1 MRIKFIFCPS
11 CGRGHR
17 FQVVECDRCGHGK
30 PENLG
35 PKSPEVEAAS
45 VVLLASDEPS
55 PFGDIPE
62 GLFE

>member
-1 MRIKFIFCPS
+1 MRTKFIFCPS

-17 FQVVECDRCGHGK
+17 FQVVECEKCGYGK

-45 VVLLASDEPS
+45 VALLAPDPGLPEEIP
-55 PFGDIPE
+55 GD
-62 GLFE
+62 LFE